1 MFENAKIAEN
11 LSGIQIRPTL
21 LYFFVKI
28 EGLKKNFFYFRSPNS
43 FDFAKITTVE
53 SIPKFKN

>member
-28 EGLKKNFFYFRSPNS
+28 EGLKKNFLFSKPEFFQLCQNHNRRIDP
-43 FDFAKITTVE
+43 KI
-53 SIPKFKN
+53 